1 VISTELRKFSWTTRS
16 GADERGVVDIEACY
30 LSYGV
35 TGERAVWFH
44 DSVGNLIGL
53 SELVG

>member
-1 VISTELRKFSWTTRS
+1 MLDDPLS

-44 DSVGNLIGL
+44 DSEGNLIGL